1 VTSSQNG
8 SGKRP
13 PPKHADWKDTV
24 NAQPGRVTR
33 VLARF
38 DFFRRKDVLHCH
50 KREYSD
56 QRT

>member
-1 VTSSQNG
+1 M
-8 SGKRP
+8 P
-13 PPKHADWKDTV
+13 PPKHADWKDAV

-38 DFFRRKDVLHCH
+38 DFFSRKDVLLYH
-50 KREYSD
+50 KLEYSD